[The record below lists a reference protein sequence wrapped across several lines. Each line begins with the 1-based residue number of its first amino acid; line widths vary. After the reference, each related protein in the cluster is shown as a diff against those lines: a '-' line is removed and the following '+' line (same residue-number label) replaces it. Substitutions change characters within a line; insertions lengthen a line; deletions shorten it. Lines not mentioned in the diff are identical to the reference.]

1 MWISEAFAQD
11 GGAAGGGDLFLQFLP
26 IILIF
31 VVFYFLLI
39 RPQQRKMKEH
49 REMLGAVRRGD
60 RIVTGGGIIGQVV
73 KAGSDELTVEISE
86 GVRIKVLRSTITSI
100 LAKPEPARGNRR
112 RGRDRDR
119 DEEDEADEADA
130 ETVEAEDTGT
140 RGRR

>member
-73 KAGSDELTVEISE
+73 KAGTEELTVEISE
-86 GVRIKVLRSTITSI
+86 GVRIKVLRSTVSTI

-112 RGRDRDR
+112 RSR
-119 DEEDEADEADA
+119 DEDEDEAEETA
-130 ETVEAEDTGT
+130 EIEDKGS